1 MVIHTS
7 VHIKEMV
14 FAHDQLMRGKTLT
27 IITTISSFTRD
38 QKVVS
43 HTAAHYRIGVC
54 MWPTSRGAKHF
65 NSTSYF
71 LYAGFVYTACTFF
84 PFATQR
90 QYRWDMNTKTM
101 H

>member
-54 MWPTSRGAKHF
+54 M
-65 NSTSYF
+65 
-71 LYAGFVYTACTFF
+71 
-84 PFATQR
+84 
-90 QYRWDMNTKTM
+90 
-101 H
+101 